1 MIFAPQP
8 PLRTLTALALAL
20 ALGGCGL
27 TETAATG
34 ASGAAAGAEAAKQ
47 AQQTEQ
53 RVQQQVDAANQQAA
67 KLPAQMHPVSRRCL
81 VPDRTASPYP
91 WRRPIPCRRPALPA

>member
-1 MIFAPQP
+1 MKTAPRP
-8 PLRTLTALALAL
+8 PLLALTALAL

-67 KLPAQMHPVSRRCL
+67 KLRQDADDANR
-81 VPDRTASPYP
+81 
-91 WRRPIPCRRPALPA
+91 

>member
-1 MIFAPQP
+1 MTIAPKL
-8 PLRTLTALALAL
+8 PLLALTSL
-20 ALGGCGL
+20 ALTLVGCGL

-34 ASGAAAGAEAAKQ
+34 AAGAASEAEAAKQ

-67 KLPAQMHPVSRRCL
+67 KLRQDADDANR
-81 VPDRTASPYP
+81 
-91 WRRPIPCRRPALPA
+91 

>member
-1 MIFAPQP
+1 MNTAAQP
-8 PLRTLTALALAL
+8 PLLALMALEFALAL

-34 ASGAAAGAEAAKQ
+34 ASGAAAEAEAAKQ

-67 KLPAQMHPVSRRCL
+67 KLRQDADEANR
-81 VPDRTASPYP
+81 
-91 WRRPIPCRRPALPA
+91 